1 MSCLFFEKKISEKK
15 KQKGKW
21 TNAEDEKVL
30 KEIMK
35 SVASGTSTDLNH
47 IKWVDVSKNIDGRSG
62 KQCRERYM
70 NHLNPAL
77 QKGIHNDCPNSTC
90 E

>member
-1 MSCLFFEKKISEKK
+1 
-15 KQKGKW
+15 
-21 TNAEDEKVL
+21 
-30 KEIMK
+30 MK

-47 IKWVDVSKNIDGRSG
+47 IEWVDVSKSIDGRSG

-77 QKGIHNDCPNSTC
+77 QKGTPMIVQIIKLTC
-90 E
+90 IDHLLY